1 MINGVPGATAFRP
14 SVIPQKQ
21 QSEAVAAQR
30 PVESQAENHAEQ
42 MMDVMDDMAMALSQF
57 NRRQYG
63 KDENI
68 SQLPASEQ
76 KNSAEGADTKL
87 DRVVKWFAASGRSV
101 REFLDYVRNLFPD
114 PSDYV
119 MALRTLLRKLPFS
132 AEEAAEID
140 AEIEQLLYGEFA
152 QETRAGINI
161 ALKIRQ
167 YAPVTQLE
175 CAQLRMV
182 YRSYISWKFD
192 ILYLW
197 KVWLEQYRKSRVRSL
212 LNYVRDSLVCDMAA
226 SLPSCSHH
234 SEFGELTVRLHT
246 LNQLISLNDMFHQK
260 ISSLNCIEPVLADEQ
275 RLNQLLISGLGD
287 PDAFQSET
295 ESLLATTED
304 DKNKPIILQRLIV
317 IFGEIP
323 DVLFLQEAGKES
335 VVSFLK
341 ALMSETINIL

>member
-1 MINGVPGATAFRP
+1 MINSLPGSTVFRP
-14 SVIPQKQ
+14 SAAPQKQ
-21 QSEAVAAQR
+21 AGDAAAAQR
-30 PVESQAENHAEQ
+30 PAENQAENHAEQ

-63 KDENI
+63 KEDHI

-76 KNSAEGADTKL
+76 TGSTDGAETKL

-101 REFLDYVRNLFPD
+101 REFLDYVRHQFPD
-114 PSDYV
+114 PSDYI
-119 MALRTLLRKLPFS
+119 MALRVLLRKLPFS

-140 AEIEQLLYGEFA
+140 AEIEQLLHGEYA

-167 YAPVTQLE
+167 YAPVTQLD

-182 YRSYISWKFD
+182 YRSYIGWKFD

-197 KVWLEQYRKSRVRSL
+197 KVWLEQYRKSRVKSL

-226 SLPSCSHH
+226 ALPSCSHH
-234 SEFGELTVRLHT
+234 SEFGELTARLHT

-260 ISSLNCIEPVLADEQ
+260 ISSLNCIEPVLADEP
-275 RLNQLLISGLGD
+275 RMNQLLISGLGD
-287 PDAFQSET
+287 HEAFQTET
-295 ESLLATTED
+295 ESLLATAED
-304 DKNKPIILQRLIV
+304 DKNRPLILQRLIV

-323 DVLFLQEAGKES
+323 DALFLQEAGKEQ

-341 ALMSETINIL
+341 ALMSKIINIL